1 MHDQQTGHLR
11 DFFRWAG
18 GEIWRGESETAV
30 CACIVRLEVK
40 GRLLFPPVALAQVHA
55 VHPHKPVGT
64 GNHLHHQGQLWIR
77 QRECSTECVWSPSV
91 LQSVLDMLT
100 TLRGVVLVSS
110 PSERGRGPKDTGK
123 VVFVCCRCSCTHE
136 PDSSKASKG
145 FIPPLNGAP
154 AVQQLL

>member
-30 CACIVRLEVK
+30 CACVVRLEVK

-77 QRECSTECVWSPSV
+77 QRECRTECVWSDSCPPEP
-91 LQSVLDMLT
+91 T
-100 TLRGVVLVSS
+100 ALRGAFLVSS
-110 PSERGRGPKDTGK
+110 PSETGRGPNCTGK
-123 VVFVCCRCSCTHE
+123 VVFVSADAAAPTSLTHLNH
-136 PDSSKASKG
+136 PKVLFHRLVVHPQSNSYSK
-145 FIPPLNGAP
+145 
-154 AVQQLL
+154 